1 MASQK
6 GRKGIG
12 GRPPKAT
19 ATLKAEGG
27 YRATRH
33 RDRVDVNIAPAKL
46 AIPKHLG
53 EAGRDLWQR
62 VVGSLPEALLTSLDP
77 DSLTQFCDMADA
89 YAKIRPVF
97 IADPIDKEI
106 RISYMAVVSAM
117 DRLGRQFGWTPQSR
131 AGLQM
136 GKKEDKEESAFGVL
150 LARMSGKN

>member
-1 MASQK
+1 MAGQK
-6 GRKGIG
+6 GRSG
-12 GRPPKAT
+12 GQNRKST
-19 ATLKAEGG
+19 AVLKAEGG
-27 YRATRH
+27 YRSERH
-33 RDRVDVNIAPAKL
+33 EKRADSMVPPANL
-46 AIPKHLG
+46 PIPKHLG

-77 DSLTQFCDMADA
+77 DSLSQFCDMADA
-89 YAKIRPVF
+89 YAKLRPVF
-97 IADPIDKEI
+97 LADPIDKEI

-131 AGLQM
+131 SGLQM